1 MKLIFFQPW
10 ETEMLSVEI
19 LWLSCSN
26 ISTVWGV
33 QWCGAAEV
41 SEPVVCTRSQTHCD
55 EHTDL
60 KVADEPSGRGCG
72 TCTDIY
78 ASSNETTVISTC
90 WTSFHCLMKTL
101 TRADGKMLLFVYNI
115 FIFVCWPEVSPLE
128 LWLSLQCNDVHDS
141 LWGCTRG
148 FLCSSFQHLT
158 VHHEIP
164 NKQWLL

>member
-1 MKLIFFQPW
+1 
-10 ETEMLSVEI
+10 MLSVEI

-26 ISTVWGV
+26 ISSVGCAMVWGC
-33 QWCGAAEV
+33 WGFGA
-41 SEPVVCTRSQTHCD
+41 CTRSQTHCD
-55 EHTDL
+55 EHTDV

-72 TCTDIY
+72 TCTDIC

-101 TRADGKMLLFVYNI
+101 TRADGKMLLFVNNI

-141 LWGCTRG
+141 LWGCTWG
-148 FLCSSFQHLT
+148 FLCSSVQCLT
-158 VHHEIP
+158 VHEIP